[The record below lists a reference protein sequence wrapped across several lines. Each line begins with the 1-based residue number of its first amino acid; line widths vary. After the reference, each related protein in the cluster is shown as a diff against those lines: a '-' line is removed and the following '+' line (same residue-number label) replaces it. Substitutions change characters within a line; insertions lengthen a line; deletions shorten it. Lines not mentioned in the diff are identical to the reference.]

1 MSEFMV
7 LFNEISGKVRENMAE
22 ERHIYNDF
30 RAGVF
35 FEKSSSLAFG
45 SRSRVSI

>member
-1 MSEFMV
+1 MSEFMEY
-7 LFNEISGKVRENMAE
+7 FNEISRKVRENLAE

-30 RAGVF
+30 RLGVF
-35 FEKSSSLAFG
+35 FEKSSGLAFG

>member
-1 MSEFMV
+1 MV
-7 LFNEISGKVRENMAE
+7 LFNEIRGKVRENMAE